1 MNELSKELIS
11 EITKIRRHLHKIAE
25 LSYKEYETTS
35 YIQQILTKLDLKF
48 QKFKNLETGGFCE
61 MGHGPCL
68 LFRCDIDALPIKEN
82 PDHKIIS
89 KNDDTMHACGHDFH
103 IALGLGLLRYFQNY
117 QDSLKGKLRV
127 IFQPAEEA
135 APGGAEYIIK
145 ENIFHDAQHILG
157 VHVDNQHATGKVILS
172 KKAASASSTS
182 IKINL
187 KGPGGHTSRPDETVD
202 LIHVCGEYITQLKS
216 HLTNSIDPRETL
228 VVAFGKIAG
237 GDKHN
242 AMPQNIFLRGTL
254 RTHKNQVDKKAR
266 KIISSF
272 SSNFEKLYGIKIDL
286 EFPTS
291 CPATINDPSL
301 VEKFIQSMQESQQS
315 SNLIF
320 TEKPSMG
327 ADDFAVYLEKIPGL
341 YLRVGGKSKGEPHT
355 GAFRVSEDLI
365 EPALNYLTGF
375 IQYYFEQM

>member
-1 MNELSKELIS
+1 MNKLSKELIN
-11 EITKIRRHLHKIAE
+11 EITKIRRQLHKIAE
-25 LSYKEYETTS
+25 VSYKEYETTS
-35 YIQQILTKLDLKF
+35 YIQQILKKWELPF
-48 QKFKNLETGGFCE
+48 QNFKNLETGGFCE
-61 MGHGPCL
+61 VGQGSCL

-103 IALGLGLLRYFQNY
+103 MALGLGLLRYFQNY
-117 QDSLKGKLRV
+117 QESLKGKLRV

-135 APGGAEYIIK
+135 APGGAEYVIK
-145 ENIFHDAQHILG
+145 ENIFQDALHILG
-157 VHVDNQHATGKVILS
+157 VHVDNQHPTGKVILS
-172 KKAASASSTS
+172 KKTASASSTS

-237 GDKHN
+237 GDTHN
-242 AMPQNIFLRGTL
+242 AIPQNILLRGTL
-254 RTHKNQVDKKAR
+254 RTHKNQVEKKAR

-272 SSNFEKLYGIKIDL
+272 SSNFENLYGIKIDL
-286 EFPTS
+286 AFPTS

-301 VEKFIQSMQESQQS
+301 VEKFIEYMQKNQEN

-320 TEKPSMG
+320 LEMPSMG

-341 YLRVGGKSKGEPHT
+341 YLRLGGNGKGEPHT